1 MHVIPV
7 IQELTNK
14 HNAELE
20 ALQKE
25 KDSIQAEY
33 ERVKSELSSR
43 LKAAEDE
50 VGNILTPLI
59 QSTILRSGHAP
70 VIGCAFFKEQILDF
84 LLTQHF

>member
-1 MHVIPV
+1 MISV
-7 IQELTNK
+7 IQDLTNK

-25 KDSIQAEY
+25 KDSIQSEY

-50 VGNILTPLI
+50 VGIIFSSAVFEENDEV
-59 QSTILRSGHAP
+59 SS
-70 VIGCAFFKEQILDF
+70 
-84 LLTQHF
+84 

>member
-1 MHVIPV
+1 MYVFPV

-50 VGNILTPLI
+50 VGNILTPL
-59 QSTILRSGHAP
+59 TERSGHAP
-70 VIGCAFFKEQILDF
+70 VIEYNLFYLKINTLAK
-84 LLTQHF
+84 

>member
-50 VGNILTPLI
+50 VGNILTPLKNK
-59 QSTILRSGHAP
+59 SGDSMFLRCIPS
-70 VIGCAFFKEQILDF
+70 Q
-84 LLTQHF
+84 